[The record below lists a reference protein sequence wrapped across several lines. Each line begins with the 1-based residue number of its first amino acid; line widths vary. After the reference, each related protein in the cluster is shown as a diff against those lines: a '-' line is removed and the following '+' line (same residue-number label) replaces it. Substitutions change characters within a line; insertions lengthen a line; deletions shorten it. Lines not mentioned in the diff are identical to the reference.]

1 MADIRKL
8 TESLSVA
15 PQLTANDLSDIKKM
29 EFGSILC
36 NRPDGEEEGQ
46 PAYEV
51 IQEHAAAVGIP
62 IEFQP
67 VNGRVITDEDV
78 QTFKQHIESM
88 PQPVLAFC
96 RTGTR
101 CSVLW
106 ALSQAGDQATD
117 EIISTAASAGYA
129 LDTLRERLD
138 HRKQSL
144 RDDK

>member
-8 TESLSVA
+8 TDNLSVA
-15 PQLTANDLSDIKKM
+15 PQLTAADLAEIKQL

-36 NRPDGEEEGQ
+36 NRPDEEEEGQ
-46 PAYEV
+46 PAYEE
-51 IQEHAAAVGIP
+51 IQEHAAAAGIP

-67 VNGRVITDEDV
+67 VNGSMITDEDV
-78 QTFKQHIESM
+78 QEFKQHIESM

-106 ALSQAGDQATD
+106 ALSQAGEQTTD
-117 EIISTAASAGYA
+117 EILSTTTNAGYS
-129 LDTLRERLD
+129 LDAFATTNN
-138 HRKQSL
+138 
-144 RDDK
+144 